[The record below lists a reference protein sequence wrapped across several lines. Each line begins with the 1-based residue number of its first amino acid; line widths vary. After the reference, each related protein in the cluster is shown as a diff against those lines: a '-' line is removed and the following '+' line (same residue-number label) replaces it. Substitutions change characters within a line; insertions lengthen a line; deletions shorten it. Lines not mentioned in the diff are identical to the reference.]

1 MPNLPLCHWSSQL
14 FDLRAPSSTDVPVL
28 LLNQPIIILQM
39 EKVEEDLARSK
50 NLREKQ
56 AKEFSRQL
64 DDLKIKHEKE
74 VHFFVCQF
82 CPEVVKNIHRVSLP

>member
-1 MPNLPLCHWSSQL
+1 
-14 FDLRAPSSTDVPVL
+14 
-28 LLNQPIIILQM
+28 M

-74 VHFFVCQF
+74 VHFFCM
-82 CPEVVKNIHRVSLP
+82 SLSYKKLSSCVRTINSEGKST

>member
-1 MPNLPLCHWSSQL
+1 
-14 FDLRAPSSTDVPVL
+14 
-28 LLNQPIIILQM
+28 M

-64 DDLKIKHEKE
+64 EDLKIKHEKE
-74 VHFFVCQF
+74 VGW
-82 CPEVVKNIHRVSLP
+82 KSWNALLL

>member
-1 MPNLPLCHWSSQL
+1 
-14 FDLRAPSSTDVPVL
+14 
-28 LLNQPIIILQM
+28 M

-64 DDLKIKHEKE
+64 DELKIKHEKE
-74 VHFFVCQF
+74 VSGSFCVSHFSVSPKEQGDPSSQTPQETSMKSTRANRAHF
-82 CPEVVKNIHRVSLP
+82 CLFIECFLLNAMFIEIYC

>member
-1 MPNLPLCHWSSQL
+1 MPKLYYLNALL
-14 FDLRAPSSTDVPVL
+14 FA
-28 LLNQPIIILQM
+28 ILQM

-74 VHFFVCQF
+74 VTWSV
-82 CPEVVKNIHRVSLP
+82 RSLEEWWIWWHLKKV

>member
-1 MPNLPLCHWSSQL
+1 
-14 FDLRAPSSTDVPVL
+14 
-28 LLNQPIIILQM
+28 M

-74 VHFFVCQF
+74 VYCFIKRALSRGYLQIFG
-82 CPEVVKNIHRVSLP
+82 PNYPKIVVANLIHSELYL

>member
-1 MPNLPLCHWSSQL
+1 
-14 FDLRAPSSTDVPVL
+14 
-28 LLNQPIIILQM
+28 M

-74 VHFFVCQF
+74 VSCSFLCVKFSCFVQTSRKFFHLNYGRNVHEINPRPF
-82 CPEVVKNIHRVSLP
+82 LFIDIFLKVNI

>member
-1 MPNLPLCHWSSQL
+1 
-14 FDLRAPSSTDVPVL
+14 
-28 LLNQPIIILQM
+28 M

-64 DDLKIKHEKE
+64 EDLRIKHEKE
-74 VHFFVCQF
+74 VCWIFL
-82 CPEVVKNIHRVSLP
+82 VVKYLLLNCFQSLYIQERAQENPFLLSLLIVIFEGLICN

>member
-1 MPNLPLCHWSSQL
+1 
-14 FDLRAPSSTDVPVL
+14 
-28 LLNQPIIILQM
+28 M

-74 VHFFVCQF
+74 VHFFCM
-82 CPEVVKNIHRVSLP
+82 SLRWLDIVFQGQYLPSLSVNYVAISKDLEKLTPQLY

>member
-1 MPNLPLCHWSSQL
+1 
-14 FDLRAPSSTDVPVL
+14 
-28 LLNQPIIILQM
+28 M

-64 DDLKIKHEKE
+64 EDLKIKHEKE
-74 VHFFVCQF
+74 VCSIFFVGKRLRKDC
-82 CPEVVKNIHRVSLP
+82 LL

>member
-1 MPNLPLCHWSSQL
+1 MPKLYYLNALL
-14 FDLRAPSSTDVPVL
+14 FA
-28 LLNQPIIILQM
+28 ILQM

-74 VHFFVCQF
+74 VTWSV
-82 CPEVVKNIHRVSLP
+82 RSLEE

>member
-1 MPNLPLCHWSSQL
+1 
-14 FDLRAPSSTDVPVL
+14 
-28 LLNQPIIILQM
+28 M

-64 DDLKIKHEKE
+64 EDLKIKHEKE
-74 VHFFVCQF
+74 VCSICLQLVPSLFVF
-82 CPEVVKNIHRVSLP
+82 SPSKAKK

>member
-1 MPNLPLCHWSSQL
+1 M
-14 FDLRAPSSTDVPVL
+14 FDLRASSSTDVPVL

-82 CPEVVKNIHRVSLP
+82 RP

>member
-1 MPNLPLCHWSSQL
+1 M

-82 CPEVVKNIHRVSLP
+82 CP

>member
-1 MPNLPLCHWSSQL
+1 
-14 FDLRAPSSTDVPVL
+14 
-28 LLNQPIIILQM
+28 M

-64 DDLKIKHEKE
+64 DELKIKHEKE
-74 VHFFVCQF
+74 VSALFVCYIFLFRPKSKILPVKLHNWETSMKSTRANRAHF
-82 CPEVVKNIHRVSLP
+82 CLFIECFLLNAMFIEIYR

>member
-1 MPNLPLCHWSSQL
+1 MPKLYYLNALL
-14 FDLRAPSSTDVPVL
+14 FA
-28 LLNQPIIILQM
+28 ILQM

-74 VHFFVCQF
+74 VTWSV
-82 CPEVVKNIHRVSLP
+82 RSLEEW

>member
-1 MPNLPLCHWSSQL
+1 
-14 FDLRAPSSTDVPVL
+14 
-28 LLNQPIIILQM
+28 M
-39 EKVEEDLARSK
+39 EKVEEDLARSN

-74 VHFFVCQF
+74 VTWSVRSLEEWWIWWH
-82 CPEVVKNIHRVSLP
+82 VKKV

>member
-1 MPNLPLCHWSSQL
+1 
-14 FDLRAPSSTDVPVL
+14 
-28 LLNQPIIILQM
+28 M

-64 DDLKIKHEKE
+64 EDLRIKHEKE
-74 VHFFVCQF
+74 VCFFLAAKYPLLNCF
-82 CPEVVKNIHRVSLP
+82 LSLHIQEKG

>member
-1 MPNLPLCHWSSQL
+1 M

-74 VHFFVCQF
+74 VHLFVRQF
-82 CPEVVKNIHRVSLP
+82 CP

>member
-1 MPNLPLCHWSSQL
+1 
-14 FDLRAPSSTDVPVL
+14 
-28 LLNQPIIILQM
+28 M

-82 CPEVVKNIHRVSLP
+82 CSQVMKNIHRVSLPWTLKDKHVVIIRTAVVFSRQVDKR

>member
-1 MPNLPLCHWSSQL
+1 MPKRYYLNALL
-14 FDLRAPSSTDVPVL
+14 FA
-28 LLNQPIIILQM
+28 ILQM

-74 VHFFVCQF
+74 VTWSV
-82 CPEVVKNIHRVSLP
+82 RSLEEWWIWWHLKKV

>member
-1 MPNLPLCHWSSQL
+1 M

-28 LLNQPIIILQM
+28 LLNQPTIILQM

-74 VHFFVCQF
+74 VHLFVCQF
-82 CPEVVKNIHRVSLP
+82 CP

>member
-1 MPNLPLCHWSSQL
+1 
-14 FDLRAPSSTDVPVL
+14 
-28 LLNQPIIILQM
+28 M

-64 DDLKIKHEKE
+64 EDLKIKHEKE
-74 VHFFVCQF
+74 VCSIFLSEMSSEGLSSKSSYSREHEYLSFLNLFVVISF
-82 CPEVVKNIHRVSLP
+82 

>member
-1 MPNLPLCHWSSQL
+1 MPNLPLCHWSRSSQL

-28 LLNQPIIILQM
+28 LLNQPIINLQM

-82 CPEVVKNIHRVSLP
+82 CP

>member
-1 MPNLPLCHWSSQL
+1 
-14 FDLRAPSSTDVPVL
+14 
-28 LLNQPIIILQM
+28 M

-74 VHFFVCQF
+74 VHFFCM
-82 CPEVVKNIHRVSLP
+82 SLSYEKRSSCVRTINSEGKARNDYENCSSPQPSGK

>member
-1 MPNLPLCHWSSQL
+1 
-14 FDLRAPSSTDVPVL
+14 
-28 LLNQPIIILQM
+28 M

-74 VHFFVCQF
+74 VGRNLWSFIVY
-82 CPEVVKNIHRVSLP
+82 RY

>member
-1 MPNLPLCHWSSQL
+1 
-14 FDLRAPSSTDVPVL
+14 
-28 LLNQPIIILQM
+28 M

-64 DDLKIKHEKE
+64 EDLRIKHEKE
-74 VHFFVCQF
+74 VCFFFGC
-82 CPEVVKNIHRVSLP
+82 EISSVKLFSKSSHSRERIGVSFSSEPSYCYF

>member
-1 MPNLPLCHWSSQL
+1 MFLVI
-14 FDLRAPSSTDVPVL
+14 REPSTGHLHIL
-28 LLNQPIIILQM
+28 LETKLQIVVVVVVVFFFLMQM

-50 NLREKQ
+50 SLREKQ

-74 VHFFVCQF
+74 VSMDH
-82 CPEVVKNIHRVSLP
+82 

>member
-1 MPNLPLCHWSSQL
+1 
-14 FDLRAPSSTDVPVL
+14 
-28 LLNQPIIILQM
+28 M

-64 DDLKIKHEKE
+64 EDLKIKHEKE
-74 VHFFVCQF
+74 VCSIFMSGNVF
-82 CPEVVKNIHRVSLP
+82 

>member
-1 MPNLPLCHWSSQL
+1 
-14 FDLRAPSSTDVPVL
+14 
-28 LLNQPIIILQM
+28 M

-74 VHFFVCQF
+74 VHCCTFLWYCLLLIPIVSESFMVMLF
-82 CPEVVKNIHRVSLP
+82 SHRTVLTV

>member
-1 MPNLPLCHWSSQL
+1 
-14 FDLRAPSSTDVPVL
+14 
-28 LLNQPIIILQM
+28 M

-82 CPEVVKNIHRVSLP
+82 CINEKTFSSSFVQDCSNICVDI

>member
-1 MPNLPLCHWSSQL
+1 
-14 FDLRAPSSTDVPVL
+14 
-28 LLNQPIIILQM
+28 M

-82 CPEVVKNIHRVSLP
+82 CPQVVKKHSSCPYRKL

>member
-1 MPNLPLCHWSSQL
+1 
-14 FDLRAPSSTDVPVL
+14 
-28 LLNQPIIILQM
+28 M

-74 VHFFVCQF
+74 VGWIVM
-82 CPEVVKNIHRVSLP
+82 VVQCLLSTEDCHHVKDVQKIA